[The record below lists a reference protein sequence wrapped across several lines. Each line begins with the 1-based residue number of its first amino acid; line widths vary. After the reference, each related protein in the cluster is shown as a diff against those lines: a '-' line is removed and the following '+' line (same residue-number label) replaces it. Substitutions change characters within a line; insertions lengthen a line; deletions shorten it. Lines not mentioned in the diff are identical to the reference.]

1 MFILI
6 YMGSTQSS
14 WEKAAFLA
22 VGISQVRDSLSSQSA
37 ENTLLGISDSSLNGI
52 SVSPLYQTYAHPSL
66 RLRKYNKRRGRKNVK
81 RQRMWKNTVQCRLW
95 DAHNCCIHELTETVV
110 TCKRSSQA
118 KPQHRWRRWSL
129 GQTLNRG
136 DTGN

>member
-14 WEKAAFLA
+14 SEKAAFLA
-22 VGISQVRDSLSSQSA
+22 VGISEVRDSLSSQSA

-66 RLRKYNKRRGRKNVK
+66 RLRK
-81 RQRMWKNTVQCRLW
+81 
-95 DAHNCCIHELTETVV
+95 
-110 TCKRSSQA
+110 
-118 KPQHRWRRWSL
+118 
-129 GQTLNRG
+129 
-136 DTGN
+136 